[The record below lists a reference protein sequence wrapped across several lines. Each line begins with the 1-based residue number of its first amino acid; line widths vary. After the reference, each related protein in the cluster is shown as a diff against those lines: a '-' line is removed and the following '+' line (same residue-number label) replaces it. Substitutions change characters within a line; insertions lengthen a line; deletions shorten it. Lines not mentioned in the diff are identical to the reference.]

1 MDWIDRLDRRFGRHA
16 IPHLMYFITG
26 IMLAIY
32 VADLVLGGQ
41 IIPMLTFSRSL
52 ILQGE
57 VWRVVTFLF
66 LPPNSSPIWILFS
79 LYFYCIIG
87 NGLEGAWGSFR
98 FNVFLPGGG
107 PGRHPLRVPDRGL
120 GQRVSEPLPVSGL
133 LPPCTPS
140 TRCCC
145 SSCCPSRSSGWP
157 CWTWCTSPWPWLLGS
172 WSVRAAVLLALVNI
186 LLFFGGPLVRN
197 LKQQAGYWKTRQNF
211 RRNNRR
217 W

>member
-1 MDWIDRLDRRFGRHA
+1 M
-16 IPHLMYFITG
+16 
-26 IMLAIY
+26 
-32 VADLVLGGQ
+32 
-41 IIPMLTFSRSL
+41 
-52 ILQGE
+52 
-57 VWRVVTFLF
+57 VTFLF

-98 FNVFLPGGG
+98 FNVFYLVGALAAILSGFLTGASVNEYLNLSLFLAFAALYPEHQVLLFFVLPIKIKW
-107 PGRHPLRVPDRGL
+107 LA
-120 GQRVSEPLPVSGL
+120 L
-133 LPPCTPS
+133 LD
-140 TRCCC
+140 
-145 SSCCPSRSSGWP
+145 
-157 CWTWCTSPWPWLLGS
+157 LVYFALALVLGS